1 MIIAKFKLFE
11 NIARHLKSFLVQFQ
25 TDEPMAPFLRH
36 RFEDIMR
43 SLAWVILTDVM
54 TKANTYASLIKVG
67 FRSTSVHKCPEGVDV
82 EVTANFEMLEL
93 VKKKEV
99 NDIKCLKFKKDTV
112 LLWST
117 LCAHM
122 AEKPVLRV
130 PSARHARCFIP
141 SSSVENPSICGRR
154 FSSLLEVL
162 YNKDQIASSSNKDT
176 KKEFT
181 GLILNVMNQSRDNFS

>member
-36 RFEDIMR
+36 RLEDIMR

-141 SSSVENPSICGRR
+141 SSSVENPSICERR
-154 FSSLLEVL
+154 FSSLLEVF
-162 YNKDQIASSSNKDT
+162 YNKDQTTSSSVEDA

-181 GLILNVMNQSRDNFS
+181 DIIRVVVNQSRENFL